1 MAAINFPDNPQP
13 GEQFVT
19 GSKTWRWNDVK
30 QAWEAVKG
38 GTEIIPGQDTPP
50 NNPRIGDLW
59 FDTSTGVLFYYLN
72 DEDNTQQWVD
82 VSAGSGDFETL
93 TTLNSS
99 SANWTSTFTTVTAN
113 SASWD
118 AHTDPYD
125 DTPVTTLQS
134 ASADWE
140 STYTT
145 VESESGVWST
155 AGTTLSSNGSG
166 LFLMIKGSGGNMR
179 GNNAVDLQR
188 QRTDDTK
195 IAKGIRS
202 SLLGGSDNIAEGT
215 NSVVVGGTNNSA
227 LCSFSAIIGGDGNLA
242 QGSSSE
248 VLGGTTSKALG
259 TGSSTIGGLS
269 LSAIGNY
276 SAVVG
281 GEKVRIDSKR
291 AGTLGGL
298 RNTVSHDKSVILGGE
313 DIVTTAVNTAYAQNL
328 HITNGFK
335 MPTGAN
341 ADYVLTT
348 NASGVGTWQEN
359 QTTVTDLG
367 VQADTNAAE
376 SAMTTNGFYTWTEAD
391 PDAYKQLSFKDSTKI
406 WHVKEIINDNI
417 TFTVGGPGDDF
428 ATPADANRYLSHFDI
443 AHNITV
449 QVLIRPGTYTNQFSI
464 FGHPHGD
471 RIFYKPFDAA
481 AEPSSYPITSD
492 FSTGTGNIANDEAML
507 RGKYPVVIE
516 TNIIDP
522 GLRSSSSKTLIFR
535 NCLFIGTA
543 GTDEPGAH
551 ADEGGHIDCQGCTF
565 FRFRDGIRADS
576 GADIRCPQVAAA
588 WCTRVGLYA
597 TARSMLRSS
606 TTIGATIAWCNEGVD
621 IYNSY
626 CEISNIDIYQTQSH
640 GIEIRHHSS
649 FGENDAINVTA
660 DFCGKNGTTDAV
672 ISVRRNSYAKVS
684 NVNITNN
691 IPAGIRVY
699 GNAHIYL
706 PDPAVISTPS
716 DGTSGAIELASF
728 GKIEAV
734 YSTPN
739 TFATSFTPIQVA
751 GNPVTLTATGNGNDY
766 SYDGGVYGS
775 ILIQ

>member
-134 ASADWE
+134 ASAEWD

-145 VESESGVWST
+145 VESESGVWSS
-155 AGTTLSSNGSG
+155 AGTTLSSNGSQP
-166 LFLMIKGSGGNMR
+166 FLMVRNSGGDAR
-179 GNNAVDLQR
+179 GNNAVDLQI
-188 QRTDDTK
+188 QRTSPLN
-195 IAKGIRS
+195 IAKGTRS
-202 SLLGGSDNIAEGT
+202 SLLGGFDNIATGQ
-215 NSVVVGGTNNSA
+215 NSVVVGGTNNNA
-227 LCSFSAIIGGDGNLA
+227 IGDYSAIVGGIGNIA
-242 QGSSSE
+242 QGASSE
-248 VLGGTTSKALG
+248 VLGGDNSRAMG
-259 TGSSTIGGLS
+259 TGSSTIGGTT
-269 LSAIGNY
+269 LSAVGNY
-276 SAVVG
+276 SASVG
-281 GEKVRIDSKR
+281 GQGNIVNSGHNR
-291 AGTLGGL
+291 
-298 RNTVSHDKSVILGGE
+298 SVILGGSGMVS
-313 DIVTTAVNTAYAQNL
+313 DASDTAYVQNL
-328 HITNGFK
+328 NIKSGFK
-335 MPTGAN
+335 MPTGAA

-359 QTTVTDLG
+359 QTAVIDLG
-367 VQADTNAAE
+367 VRADTNAAE

-406 WHVKEIINDNI
+406 WHIKEIINDNLTI
-417 TFTVGGPGDDF
+417 TVGGVGDDF
-428 ATPADANRYLSHFDI
+428 ATPVDANRYLSHFDI

-449 QVLIRPGTYTNQFSI
+449 QVLIRPGTYTNQYSMY
-464 FGHPHGD
+464 GHPHGE
-471 RIFYKPFDAA
+471 RIFYQPFDAA

-516 TNIIDP
+516 MNIIDP
-522 GLRSSSSKTLIFR
+522 GLRAGSSKTLIFR
-535 NCLFIGTA
+535 NCLFIGAA
-543 GTDEPGAH
+543 GTDKDGAF

-565 FRFRDGIRADS
+565 FRFRDGVLAETGS
-576 GADIRCPQVAAA
+576 DIRCPQVAAA
-588 WCTRVGLYA
+588 WCTRVGFFA
-597 TARSMLRSS
+597 NARSQLRSS
-606 TTIGATIAWCNEGVD
+606 TNPGATIVWCEQGLD

-626 CEISNIDIYQTQSH
+626 CEINNIDLFKIQQH
-640 GIEIRHHSS
+640 GIEVRHHSS
-649 FGENDAINVTA
+649 CGENTDINVTA
-660 DFCGKNGTTDAV
+660 DFCGMNGTTDAV
-672 ISVRRNSYAKVS
+672 VSVRRNSYAKIS
-684 NVNITNN
+684 NVNVTNN
-691 IPAGIRVY
+691 ITAGVRAY

-706 PDPAVISTPS
+706 PTPAVISTPS
-716 DGTSGAIELASF
+716 DGTSGAIEMTSF
-728 GKIEAV
+728 GTIDTT
-734 YSTPN
+734 YGTPS
-739 TFATSFTPIQVA
+739 TFAANFTPILVA
-751 GNPVTLTATGNGNDY
+751 GSPVTPTATGVNNDY

-775 ILIQ
+775 ILIT